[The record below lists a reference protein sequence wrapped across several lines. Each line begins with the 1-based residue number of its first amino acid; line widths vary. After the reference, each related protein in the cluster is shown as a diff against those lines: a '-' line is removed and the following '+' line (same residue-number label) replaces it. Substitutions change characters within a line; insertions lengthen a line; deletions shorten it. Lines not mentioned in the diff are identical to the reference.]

1 MTSNHHHQLD
11 YSLDSPEERKKL
23 VQRIIEETPAEKLTP
38 RYLDILSDY
47 FVLCMEK
54 QEKR

>member
-11 YSLDSPEERKKL
+11 YSLGSPEERKKL

-47 FVLCMEK
+47 LVLCMEK

>member
-1 MTSNHHHQLD
+1 MTSNHQLD

-23 VQRIIEETPAEKLTP
+23 VQKIIEETPSEKLTP

-47 FVLCMEK
+47 LVLCMEK